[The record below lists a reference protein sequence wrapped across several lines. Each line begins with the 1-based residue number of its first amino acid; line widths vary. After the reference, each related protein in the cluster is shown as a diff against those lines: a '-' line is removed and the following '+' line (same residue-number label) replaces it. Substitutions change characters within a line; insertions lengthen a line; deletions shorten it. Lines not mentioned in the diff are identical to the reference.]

1 MPTLGVSTPRC
12 SVTHYGVRESFYILF
27 PIPTYPP
34 PPYSGA
40 VQADGISSANT
51 VGYRSKPLN
60 NFQFVGSTFT
70 GVGGSET
77 MTYGDL
83 KTNCDLTGEVGNG
96 WQAMSDAVVELDAFG
111 SFIRKVVFVPA
122 YIAGEYNAEA
132 GWYEEGAVTI
142 DEDYST
148 PLDSTTITFGLGI
161 QTATAGAGDAGVT
174 FSGEVKPTATVTD
187 VNGFMI
193 VANCAEKA
201 IKLDEL
207 ITNCDLTGELGTG
220 WQAMSDAVVELDSY
234 GSFVRKIV
242 FVPAYI
248 AGEYSAEAG
257 WYEEGAVTIDED
269 YSAPLGQSIEFAPG
283 EAFQVATAA
292 AGDATVSF
300 KSALAE

>member
-1 MPTLGVSTPRC
+1 MREKRDSPLLIL
-12 SVTHYGVRESFYILF
+12 HYDLVPHG
-27 PIPTYPP
+27 
-34 PPYSGA
+34 GA

-83 KTNCDLTGEVGNG
+83 KTNCDLTGELGTG
-96 WQAMSDAVVELDAFG
+96 WQAMSDAIVELNANG

-122 YIAGEYNAEA
+122 YIAGEYSAEE

-148 PLDSTTITFGLGI
+148 PLGDTTITFGLGI
-161 QTATAGAGDAGVT
+161 QAATAGAGDAGVT

-193 VANCAEKA
+193 VANCAEKS

-220 WQAMSDAVVELDSY
+220 WQAMSDAVVELNEN

-292 AGDATVSF
+292 AGDAAVSF

>member
-1 MPTLGVSTPRC
+1 MTTSSHFP
-12 SVTHYGVRESFYILF
+12 F

-34 PPYSGA
+34 PPYGGA

-77 MTYGDL
+77 MTYGNL
-83 KTNCDLTGEVGNG
+83 KTNCDLTGELGTG
-96 WQAMSDAVVELDAFG
+96 WLAMSDAVVELNENG
-111 SFIRKVVFVPA
+111 SFVRYVVYVPA
-122 YIAGEYNAEA
+122 YIAGEYGAEA
-132 GWYEEGAVTI
+132 GWYEMDAVTI

-148 PLDSTTITFGLGI
+148 PLNNTPITFGLGL
-161 QTATAGAGDAGVT
+161 QTATAGAGDADIT

-220 WQAMSDAVVELDSY
+220 WLAMSDAVVELNEN
-234 GSFVRKIV
+234 GSFVRYIV
-242 FVPAYI
+242 YVPAYI
-248 AGEYSAEAG
+248 AGEYSAAAG
-257 WYEEGAVTIDED
+257 WYEMDAVTIDED
-269 YSAPLGQSIEFAPG
+269 YSTPLGQSITFQPG

-292 AGDATVSF
+292 AGDATVTF
-300 KSALAE
+300 RSALAE

>member
-1 MPTLGVSTPRC
+1 M
-12 SVTHYGVRESFYILF
+12 RESFYILF

-51 VGYRSKPLN
+51 VGYRQKALN

-83 KTNCDLTGEVGNG
+83 KTNCDLTGEVGDG
-96 WQAMSDAVVELDAFG
+96 WQPMADAVVELNANG
-111 SFIRKVVFVPA
+111 SFIRKVVFVPGYVA
-122 YIAGEYNAEA
+122 SEFEGDQ
-132 GWYEEGAVTI
+132 GWYEENAANDG
-142 DEDYST
+142 DLST
-148 PLDSTTITFGLGI
+148 PLDGTTITFGLGI
-161 QTATAGAGDAGVT
+161 QAATAAAGDAEVT

-193 VANCAEKA
+193 VANCAEKT

-220 WQAMSDAVVELDSY
+220 WQPMADAVVELNEN

-242 FVPAYI
+242 FVPGYVASEFE
-248 AGEYSAEAG
+248 GNQG
-257 WYEEGAVTIDED
+257 WYEENAANDGDLST
-269 YSAPLGQSIEFAPG
+269 PLGQTIQFQPG

>member
-1 MPTLGVSTPRC
+1 MTTSSHFP
-12 SVTHYGVRESFYILF
+12 F

-34 PPYSGA
+34 PPYGGA

-77 MTYGDL
+77 MTYGNL
-83 KTNCDLTGEVGNG
+83 KTNCDLTGEVGDG
-96 WQAMSDAVVELDAFG
+96 WQAMSDAVVELNANG
-111 SFIRKVVFVPA
+111 SFIRKAVFVPA

-132 GWYEEGAVTI
+132 GWYDELAAI

-148 PLDSTTITFGLGI
+148 PLDATTITFGLGI
-161 QTATAGAGDAGVT
+161 QTATAGAGDAAVT
-174 FSGEVKPTATVTD
+174 FAGEVKPTATVTD

-193 VANCAEKA
+193 VANCAEKT
-201 IKLDEL
+201 IKLDQL

-220 WQAMSDAVVELDSY
+220 WQAMSDAVVELNEN
-234 GSFVRKIV
+234 GSFVRKVV

-248 AGEYSAEAG
+248 AGEYNAEAG
-257 WYEEGAVTIDED
+257 WYDELAAIDED
-269 YSAPLGQSIEFAPG
+269 YSSPLGQSIEFAPG

-300 KSALAE
+300 KSALANE

>member
-1 MPTLGVSTPRC
+1 MVALLRDRFPHSPT
-12 SVTHYGVRESFYILF
+12 
-27 PIPTYPP
+27 PIPRYRPI
-34 PPYSGA
+34 PYGGA

-51 VGYRSKPLN
+51 VGYRQKALN

-83 KTNCDLTGEVGNG
+83 KTNCDLTGELGTG
-96 WQAMSDAVVELDAFG
+96 WLAMSDAVVELNENG
-111 SFIRKVVFVPA
+111 SFVRYVVYVPA
-122 YIAGEYNAEA
+122 YIAGEYGAEA
-132 GWYEEGAVTI
+132 GWYEMDAVTI

-148 PLDSTTITFGLGI
+148 PLNNTPITFGLGL
-161 QTATAGAGDAGVT
+161 QTATAGAGDANIT

-193 VANCAEKA
+193 VANCAEKS

-220 WQAMSDAVVELDSY
+220 WLAMSDAVVELNEN
-234 GSFVRKIV
+234 GSFVRYIV
-242 FVPAYI
+242 YVPAYI

-257 WYEEGAVTIDED
+257 WYEMDAVTIDED

>member
-1 MPTLGVSTPRC
+1 MKKLMIAATLAAFC
-12 SVTHYGVRESFYILF
+12 
-27 PIPTYPP
+27 
-34 PPYSGA
+34 GA
-40 VQADGISSANT
+40 VQATGVTSANT
-51 VGYRSKPLN
+51 VGYRAKALN

-83 KTNCDLTGEVGNG
+83 KTNCDLTGELGTG
-96 WQAMSDAVVELDAFG
+96 WLAMSDAVVELNANG
-111 SFIRKVVFVPA
+111 SFVRYVVYVPA

-132 GWYEEGAVTI
+132 GWYEMDAVTI

-148 PLDSTTITFGLGI
+148 PLNNTQITFGLGI
-161 QTATAGAGDAGVT
+161 QTATAGAGDASIT

-220 WQAMSDAVVELDSY
+220 WLAMSDAVVELNEN
-234 GSFVRKIV
+234 GSFVRYVV

-248 AGEYSAEAG
+248 AGEYNAEAG
-257 WYEEGAVTIDED
+257 WYEMDAVTIDED
-269 YSAPLGQSIEFAPG
+269 YSTPLGQAIQFQPG
-283 EAFQVATAA
+283 EAFQVSTAA
-292 AGDATVSF
+292 GGDATVSF
-300 KSALAE
+300 QSALANE

>member
-1 MPTLGVSTPRC
+1 M
-12 SVTHYGVRESFYILF
+12 RESFYILF

-34 PPYSGA
+34 PPYGGA

-77 MTYGDL
+77 MTYGNL
-83 KTNCDLTGEVGNG
+83 KTNCDLTGELGTG
-96 WQAMSDAVVELDAFG
+96 WLAMSDAVVELNENG
-111 SFIRKVVFVPA
+111 SFVRYVVYVPA
-122 YIAGEYNAEA
+122 YIAGEYGAEA
-132 GWYEEGAVTI
+132 GWYEMDAVTI

-148 PLDSTTITFGLGI
+148 PLNNTPITFGLGL
-161 QTATAGAGDAGVT
+161 QTATAGAGDADIT

-220 WQAMSDAVVELDSY
+220 WLAMSDAVVELNEN
-234 GSFVRKIV
+234 GSFVRYIV
-242 FVPAYI
+242 YVPAYI
-248 AGEYSAEAG
+248 AGEYSAAAG
-257 WYEEGAVTIDED
+257 WYEMDAVTIDED
-269 YSAPLGQSIEFAPG
+269 YSTPLGQSITFQPG

-292 AGDATVSF
+292 AGDATVTF
-300 KSALAE
+300 RSALAE

>member
-1 MPTLGVSTPRC
+1 MRGLYAFLSLSSFSRC
-12 SVTHYGVRESFYILF
+12 LAEKSLPF
-27 PIPTYPP
+27 
-34 PPYSGA
+34 
-40 VQADGISSANT
+40 D

-70 GVGGSET
+70 GVGGTET

-83 KTNCDLTGEVGNG
+83 KTNCDLTGEVGDG
-96 WQAMSDAVVELDAFG
+96 WQPMADAVVELNANG
-111 SFIRKVVFVPA
+111 SFIRKVVFVPGYVA
-122 YIAGEYNAEA
+122 SEFEGDQ
-132 GWYEEGAVTI
+132 GWYEENAANDG
-142 DEDYST
+142 DLST
-148 PLDSTTITFGLGI
+148 PLDGTTITFGLGI
-161 QTATAGAGDAGVT
+161 QAATAAAGDAEVT

-193 VANCAEKA
+193 VANCAEKT

-220 WQAMSDAVVELDSY
+220 WQPMADAVVELNEN

-242 FVPAYI
+242 FVPGYVASEFE
-248 AGEYSAEAG
+248 GNQG
-257 WYEEGAVTIDED
+257 WYEENAANDGDLST
-269 YSAPLGQSIEFAPG
+269 PLGQTITFQPG

-300 KSALAE
+300 RSALAE

>member
-1 MPTLGVSTPRC
+1 MKKCRKFDLPC
-12 SVTHYGVRESFYILF
+12 SIYCYARPHYG
-27 PIPTYPP
+27 
-34 PPYSGA
+34 GA
-40 VQADGISSANT
+40 VQADGITSANT
-51 VGYRSKPLN
+51 VGYRQTELGS
-60 NFQFVGSTFT
+60 FQFVGSTFT

-83 KTNCDLTGEVGNG
+83 KTNCDLTGELGTG
-96 WQAMSDAVVELDAFG
+96 WLAMSDAVVELNANG
-111 SFIRKVVFVPA
+111 SFVRYVVYVPA

-132 GWYEEGAVTI
+132 GWYEMDAVTI

-148 PLDSTTITFGLGI
+148 PLNNTQITFGLGI
-161 QTATAGAGDAGVT
+161 QTATAGAGDASIT

-220 WQAMSDAVVELDSY
+220 WLAMSDAVVELNEN
-234 GSFVRKIV
+234 GSFVRYVV

-248 AGEYSAEAG
+248 AGEYNAEAG
-257 WYEEGAVTIDED
+257 WYEMDAVTIDED
-269 YSAPLGQSIEFAPG
+269 YSTPLGQAIQFQPG
-283 EAFQVATAA
+283 EAFQVSTAA
-292 AGDATVSF
+292 GGDATVSF
-300 KSALAE
+300 QSALANE

>member
-1 MPTLGVSTPRC
+1 MKKLMIATALAAFC
-12 SVTHYGVRESFYILF
+12 
-27 PIPTYPP
+27 
-34 PPYSGA
+34 GA
-40 VQADGISSANT
+40 VQADGISSANV
-51 VGYRSKPLN
+51 VGYRAKPLN

-83 KTNCDLTGEVGNG
+83 KTNCDLTGEVGDG
-96 WQAMSDAVVELDAFG
+96 WQAMSDSVVELNENG
-111 SFIRKVVFVPA
+111 SYVRDIVFVPA
-122 YIAGEYNAEA
+122 YIAGEYGAEA
-132 GWYEEGAVTI
+132 GWYEMNAVAI

-148 PLDSTTITFGLGI
+148 PLNDTQITFGLGI
-161 QTATAGAGDAGVT
+161 QTATAGAGDAQIM

-201 IKLDEL
+201 IKLDDL
-207 ITNCDLTGELGTG
+207 ITNCDLTGEVGDG
-220 WQAMSDAVVELDSY
+220 WQAMSDSVVELNENGSY
-234 GSFVRKIV
+234 VRDIV

-248 AGEYSAEAG
+248 AGEFGAEAG
-257 WYEEGAVTIDED
+257 WYEMNAVAIDED
-269 YSAPLGQSIEFAPG
+269 YSEPLGQEITFQPG

-300 KSALAE
+300 KSALATE

>member
-1 MPTLGVSTPRC
+1 MYHTGHSQSRGCAKPFIPIP
-12 SVTHYGVRESFYILF
+12 HF
-27 PIPTYPP
+27 PIPNYPP
-34 PPYSGA
+34 HPYGGA

-77 MTYGDL
+77 MTYGNL
-83 KTNCDLTGEVGNG
+83 KTNCDLTGELGTG
-96 WQAMSDAVVELDAFG
+96 WLAMSDAVVELNENG
-111 SFIRKVVFVPA
+111 SFVRYVVYVPA
-122 YIAGEYNAEA
+122 YIAGEYGAEA
-132 GWYEEGAVTI
+132 GWYEMDAVTI

-148 PLDSTTITFGLGI
+148 PLNNTPITFGLGL
-161 QTATAGAGDAGVT
+161 QTATAGAGDADIT

-220 WQAMSDAVVELDSY
+220 WLAMSDAVVELNEN
-234 GSFVRKIV
+234 GSFVRYIV
-242 FVPAYI
+242 YVPAYI
-248 AGEYSAEAG
+248 AGEYSAAAG
-257 WYEEGAVTIDED
+257 WYEMDAVTIDED
-269 YSAPLGQSIEFAPG
+269 YSTPLGQSITFQPG

-292 AGDATVSF
+292 AGDATVTF
-300 KSALAE
+300 RSALAE

>member
-1 MPTLGVSTPRC
+1 MREKRDSPLLIL
-12 SVTHYGVRESFYILF
+12 HYDLVPHG
-27 PIPTYPP
+27 
-34 PPYSGA
+34 GA

-83 KTNCDLTGEVGNG
+83 KTNCDLTGELGTG
-96 WQAMSDAVVELDAFG
+96 WQALSDAVVELNANG
-111 SFIRKVVFVPA
+111 SFVRNIVFVPA

-132 GWYEEGAVTI
+132 GWYEMDAVAI

-148 PLDSTTITFGLGI
+148 PLDATTITFGLGI
-161 QTATAGAGDAGVT
+161 QTATAGAGDASVT

-193 VANCAEKA
+193 VANCAEKT
-201 IKLDEL
+201 IKLEQL

-220 WQAMSDAVVELDSY
+220 WQAMSDAVVELNEN
-234 GSFVRKIV
+234 GSFVRNIV
-242 FVPAYI
+242 FVPGYI
-248 AGEYSAEAG
+248 AGEYNAEAG
-257 WYEEGAVTIDED
+257 WYEMDAVTIDED
-269 YSAPLGQSIEFAPG
+269 YSTPLGQSVQFQPG

-300 KSALAE
+300 KSALANE